1 MAEDGQEQIRDVLAA
16 KDEKETA
23 QRVQELVS
31 SAFDAVKNTR
41 SSQKLHR
48 AFIRGEVN
56 PVYPSGVSEAIA
68 RIGEQMVVYRSPQQ
82 TYGPLKFVSELAARW
97 PEAKRFQVGRGGRE
111 SAAVS
116 NRIER
121 LANGVMIDRYPYE
134 MSCDLI
140 GIDSEAA
147 SVVLP
152 STAHWALPTDQY
164 DYLTPEDWALLPDE
178 LRDLWEYDEAK
189 GKRRRYSRAYRRD
202 AHGLAEWDDEY
213 ADEDERGNR
222 RPFRED
228 TEASAA
234 AVQEALEERVR
245 SKVPLDI
252 DVLSYEQ
259 MAPIRPRFVGKTL
272 TIDGLARQESFDA
285 VDLYRRGY
293 RWFKDGPGL
302 IPAETMLGGSVT
314 LRTVYLSD
322 RDGRPYAVFSVD
334 GLRTE
339 MQTEAGEYCDKID
352 LHESYGFDFLPV
364 GYAYGLH
371 FATVGADSRVVT
383 LLDPVMGSLLI
394 RNKIV
399 TITDFHAGQ
408 TAWGGYWIKPD
419 PAIVQ
424 AYPQLAQKLTFEPKA
439 LQATVVPGDVRSAV
453 HDGGG
458 QEVVVLKAMVDMDL
472 AENQPV
478 PADQG
483 ASASGIAQAIDKR
496 DAKREMS
503 KVWNGVDSLFASTA
517 SHACRALACL
527 ARKRGENI
535 RLNLLTEVPGEQ
547 RGTRATTRSTVEV
560 DPDMFGGD
568 YSLTPI
574 RPEKLGD
581 NPAKTMLAMEMWSK
595 DVGTIDAVAESIG
608 ESDTYGWMATV
619 FAQRTLLATPE
630 GRKMVLED
638 VAKQNAD
645 LRELE
650 RNKLREQ
657 QMVDEQGLPMGM
669 AAGVEGLAT
678 PAQNGQPVVTAD
690 LSAGGGGAAQSLGA
704 QFGAAQATGP
714 INNIAAAGGDASG
727 LEMGAGL

>member
-1 MAEDGQEQIRDVLAA
+1 MADDGQEIIRDVLAA
-16 KDEKETA
+16 KDEKQTA
-23 QRVQELVS
+23 ERVQELVGV
-31 SAFDAVKNTR
+31 AFDAVSQTR
-41 SSQKLHR
+41 ATQRLHR
-48 AFIRGEVN
+48 SFIRGEVH
-56 PVYPSGVSEAIA
+56 PSYPKGVSEAIA
-68 RIGEQMVVYRSPQQ
+68 RVGEQMVRYRSPQQ

-97 PEAKRFQVGRGGRE
+97 PELKRYQVGRGGRE

-121 LANGVMIDRYPYE
+121 LANGVMLDRYPYE
-134 MSCDLI
+134 MSCDLV

-147 SVVLP
+147 SWVLP

-164 DYLTPEDWALLPDE
+164 DYLTPEQWGMLPDE

-189 GKRRRYSRAYRRD
+189 GKHRRYARQYRRD
-202 AHGLAEWDDEY
+202 ARGLAEWDDEY
-213 ADEDERGNR
+213 SDEDEQGNK

-234 AVQEALEERVR
+234 AVQEAIEERVR

-259 MAPIRPRFVGKTL
+259 MAPLRPRFVGTQL
-272 TIDGLARQESFDA
+272 TIDGMARQESFDA
-285 VDLYRRGY
+285 NELYRRGY

-302 IPAETMLGGSVT
+302 IPAETMGGGAVT
-314 LRTVYLSD
+314 LRSVLIQD
-322 RDGRPYAVFSVD
+322 REGRPFLLFSVD

-339 MQTEAGEYCDKID
+339 LQTQAGEYCDKID
-352 LHESYGFDFLPV
+352 LYDRYGLDFLPV
-364 GYAYGLH
+364 AYAYGLH
-371 FATVGADSRVVT
+371 FAAVGADSRVVP

-399 TITDFHAGQ
+399 TLSDFHAGQ

-424 AYPQLAQKLTFEPKA
+424 AYPALAQKLTFEPKA

-453 HDGGG
+453 HDGSG

-472 AENQPV
+472 AENQPA
-478 PADQG
+478 PAQPAAG
-483 ASASGIAQAIDKR
+483 ASGIAQAISNR
-496 DAKREMS
+496 DQKREMA
-503 KVWNGVDSLFASTA
+503 KVWNGVDSLFATTA
-517 SHACRALACL
+517 QHACRALACL

-535 RLNLLTEVPGEQ
+535 KLNLLTEVPGEQ
-547 RGTRATTRSTVEV
+547 RGLRSTTRSTVEV

-568 YSLTPI
+568 YTLVTQ
-574 RPEKLGD
+574 RPDKLGD
-581 NPAKTMLAMEMWSK
+581 NPAKTMLAIEMWSK

-608 ESDTYGWMATV
+608 ESDTWGWMADV
-619 FAQRTLLATPE
+619 FSQRTLLATPE
-630 GRKMVLED
+630 GRKMILED
-638 VAKQNAD
+638 AAKTNAD

-650 RNKLREQ
+650 RAKLREQ
-657 QMVDEQGLPMGM
+657 QVVDEQGIPM
-669 AAGVEGLAT
+669 AASAGVEGLAT
-678 PAQNGQPVVTAD
+678 PDQNGQPVVTAD
-690 LSAGGGGAAQSLGA
+690 LSSGGMQSLGA
-704 QFGAAQATGP
+704 QYGAAQATGP

-727 LEMGAGL
+727 LEMGAGGV